1 VISILN
7 YGMGNIR
14 SVENA
19 LNYLGV
25 EYKLIDTPEEIL
37 ESEKLIIPG
46 VGSFRKAMENMK
58 KKKFIEPLNEV
69 AMKKKIPILGI
80 CLGMQLMAEE
90 SQEDGLTKG
99 LGWIK
104 VTIKKIPAEK
114 TDIKVPHVGFNEVI
128 FEEKNKKL
136 YEELEDKADFYYAHS
151 YMLGYDDCDCV
162 SGWTEYGEK
171 LVGSIEKDNIYGT
184 QFHPEKS
191 QSNGLIMLK
200 NFMDL

>member
-1 VISILN
+1 MISILN

-80 CLGMQLMAEE
+80 CLGMQLMSEG

-104 VTIKKIPAEK
+104 GSIKKIPADK
-114 TDIKVPHVGFNEVI
+114 TDIKLPHAGFNEVI
-128 FEEKNKKL
+128 FEKKNKKL
-136 YEELEDKADFYYAHS
+136 YEELGDKADFY
-151 YMLGYDDCDCV
+151 
-162 SGWTEYGEK
+162 
-171 LVGSIEKDNIYGT
+171 
-184 QFHPEKS
+184 
-191 QSNGLIMLK
+191 
-200 NFMDL
+200 

>member
-1 VISILN
+1 
-7 YGMGNIR
+7 MGNIR

-104 VTIKKIPAEK
+104 GSIKKIPAEK
-114 TDIKVPHVGFNEVI
+114 TDLKVPHVGFNEVI
-128 FEEKNKKL
+128 FEKKNKKL
-136 YEELEDKADFYYAHS
+136 YEELEDKGDFYYVHS

-162 SGWTEYGEK
+162 SGWTEYGKK
-171 LVGSIEKDNIYGT
+171 LVGSIEKDNIFGT

-200 NFMDL
+200 NFVVL